1 MNLTLTVSPQCC
13 IYKRKRGLQRKA
25 GFDPPGPTA
34 TEADH
39 LLALCPAQ
47 RRWSDC
53 GDVEVMM
60 MVMMMMMMVMV
71 IMVMMMVMMR

>member
-39 LLALCPAQ
+39 LLPLCPAQ